1 MFKKIL
7 PLIVALL
14 ALPLALA
21 ACSEPQVM
29 EVTRVIQETITE
41 TITEEV
47 VVDGET
53 QIVEV
58 EVTRVV
64 EVEAEA
70 PTPEA
75 PAPVDRMGA
84 WVDTLVVVEEPSAD
98 GAVSRLDAGDI
109 DLYAFGIAVPETI
122 SRIESAANLR
132 YVRAYGNYDEFSF
145 NTFGPFFED
154 GRLNPFSNP
163 RIREAMNWLIDRE
176 FIGQEIYGGAAV
188 PRYTVLNTVSND
200 YALLADV
207 VRAVELQYAHNP
219 EQAAEVIAEEMEGMG
234 AELVNG
240 VWSYEGDPLEISI
253 LIRTEDTRL
262 QTGDYLGNLLED
274 IGFTV
279 VRDYRTAADASPIWL
294 QGNPADGLMHIY
306 TGGWVS
312 TVVSRDLGGNFAF
325 FYTDMG
331 LAFPLWQAYEND
343 PEFYDLA
350 QRLDNNDFR
359 TVEERAELM
368 ARALE
373 LSMQESQ
380 RIFVVDRAPV
390 FPMREGIS
398 VASDLSGG
406 VNGSWL
412 WAHTIRR
419 DGEVGGSI
427 RIATA
432 SILTQPWNPL
442 GGSNWVFDQMFIRA
456 TTEAG
461 HAPDPYTGLWWPN
474 RFERAEVFVE
484 EGLPV
489 GITHDWLTL
498 EFVDRI
504 EVPDDAWVD
513 WDAVEQRFLTA
524 GEVYTET
531 QTALTRNVVYYP
543 EDLFDTVTY
552 HDGSPLSMADFVMGM
567 ILTFD
572 RAKEDSAIHDP
583 ATVSAFN
590 SFMAGFR
597 GVRVLSE
604 SPLVFETYRDNFTL
618 DAEQNINTWFPTY
631 GFGPGAWHNLAIGIL
646 ADANEQAAFT
656 LAKAGN
662 LEVEHL
668 SYLAG
673 PTLEVLSEQLA
684 FAQEEG
690 YIPYEPTMGQY
701 VTAEDAAAR
710 YSNLAEWHR
719 TRGHYWIGTGPF
731 YIERAFPV
739 EGTLI
744 LQRYPAYPDAADKW
758 DRFAAPPIPQVEL
771 DGPTRVTIGDSATF
785 DVFIEFEG
793 QPYPAD
799 DIREVK
805 YLVLDATNSL
815 VAVGEAMAESD
826 GVWSFTLDEDVTAA
840 LEAGS
845 NRLEVV
851 AVSYLIAFPGTDSL
865 LFVTAP

>member
-1 MFKKIL
+1 MFKKVL
-7 PLIVALL
+7 LTLAFVL

-21 ACSEPQVM
+21 ACAEPQVM
-29 EVTRVIQETITE
+29 EVTRVVVEQEVVTE
-41 TITEEV
+41 TIIEERVVEGEV
-47 VVDGET
+47 VE
-53 QIVEV
+53 VEV
-58 EVTRVV
+58 EVTRVIDV
-64 EVEAEA
+64 DPDV
-70 PTPEA
+70 
-75 PAPVDRMGA
+75 PAPVVDRMGA
-84 WVDTLVVVEEPSAD
+84 WVDTVVVVEEPSAD
-98 GAVSRLDAGDI
+98 GAISRLDAGDI
-109 DLYAFGIAVPETI
+109 DVYAFGIADPETFA
-122 SRIESAANLR
+122 RMEALDTVR
-132 YVRAYGNYDEFSF
+132 YERAYGNYDEFSF
-145 NTFGPFFED
+145 NPHGPFFED
-154 GRLNPFSNP
+154 GRLNPFHNP

-176 FIGQEIYGGAAV
+176 FIAEEIYGGMAV
-188 PRYTVLNTVSND
+188 ARYTVLNTVSND

-219 EQAAEVIAEEMEGMG
+219 ALAEEVIAEEMEAMG
-234 AELVNG
+234 AEMVGG
-240 VWSYEGDPLEISI
+240 VWTYEGDPIEIQI

-274 IGFTV
+274 IGFAV
-279 VRDYRTAADASPIWL
+279 IRDYRTAADASPIWL
-294 QGNPADGLMHIY
+294 SGNPADGLMHIY

-331 LAFPLWQAYEND
+331 LAQPLWQAYEND

-350 QRLDNNDFR
+350 QRLDNNDFT
-359 TVEERAELM
+359 TVEQRRDMM

-390 FPMREGIS
+390 FPMRQGIS

-412 WAHTIRR
+412 WAYTIRR
-419 DGEVGGSI
+419 DGEVGGSV
-427 RIATA
+427 RVATA

-442 GGSNWVFDQMFIRA
+442 GGSNWIFDQMFIRGTSEVA
-456 TTEAG
+456 TN
-461 HAPDPYTGLWWPN
+461 PDPFTGLAWPQ
-474 RFERAEVFVE
+474 RIERAEVYVQ

-498 EFVDRI
+498 EFVDSI

-513 WDAVEQRFLTA
+513 WDAAEQRFLTA
-524 GEVYTET
+524 GEVFTET
-531 QTALTRNVVYYP
+531 RMALTRNVVYYP
-543 EDLFDTVTY
+543 DDLYDTVAY
-552 HDGSPLSMADFVMGM
+552 HDGSEFSIADVVMTM

-572 RAKEDSAIHDP
+572 RAKEESAIHDP
-583 ATVSAFN
+583 ATIAAFN

-597 GVRVLSE
+597 GVRILSE
-604 SPLVFETYRDNFTL
+604 DPLVIETYRDNFTL
-618 DAEQNINTWFPTY
+618 DAEQNINAWWPHY

-646 ADANEQAAFT
+646 ADANEEAAFT

-668 SYLAG
+668 SYIAG
-673 PTLEVLSEQLA
+673 PTLEVLDNQLA

-690 YIPYEPTMGQY
+690 FIPYEPTLGQY
-701 VTAEDAAAR
+701 ITADEAAAR
-710 YSNLAEWHR
+710 YNNLAEWRR
-719 TRGHYWIGTGPF
+719 TRGHFWIGTGPF
-731 YIERAFPV
+731 YMERAFPV
-739 EGTLI
+739 EGTII
-744 LQRYPAYPDAADKW
+744 LQRNPAYPDPADKW
-758 DRFAAPPIPQVEL
+758 DRFAAPPVPTVEL
-771 DGPTRVTIGDSATF
+771 DGPTRITIGDSATF

-793 QPYPAD
+793 TPYPMD

-805 YLVLDATNSL
+805 YLVLDATNNL
-815 VAVGEAMAESD
+815 VHVGEATAESD